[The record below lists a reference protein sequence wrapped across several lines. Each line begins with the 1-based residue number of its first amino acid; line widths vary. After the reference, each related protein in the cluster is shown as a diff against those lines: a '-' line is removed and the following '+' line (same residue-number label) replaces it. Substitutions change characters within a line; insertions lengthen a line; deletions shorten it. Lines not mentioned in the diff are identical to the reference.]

1 MKSFSL
7 VSLLLS
13 LLAPITLAAQGDKSN
28 LPWAD
33 ISGQKQRQ
41 IVVAAGTPD
50 LYNGHPTTVLLD
62 DEKTMICTWSN
73 GHGGKAAFIDCRIHK
88 GLSRKLP
95 PIVFDHREAI
105 DALIEDLNP

>member
-1 MKSFSL
+1 MMKSFSIIS
-7 VSLLLS
+7 VFLS
-13 LLAPITLAAQGDKSN
+13 LLAPVTLAAQGDKSN

-73 GHGGKAAFIDCRIHK
+73 GHGGKAAFMAVRLP
-88 GLSRKLP
+88 LSAS
-95 PIVFDHREAI
+95 VMMVA
-105 DALIEDLNP
+105 